1 VDKADVSL
9 SPTGSENQSIRA
21 ILISSS
27 QAIRFRRFGA
37 RLEGAEGEVIAT
49 RVRLNPNVD
58 NSYIEKLSTH

>member
-9 SPTGSENQSIRA
+9 SPTESENQTIRA
-21 ILISSS
+21 ILISFS

-37 RLEGAEGEVIAT
+37 RLEGAEGEVTAT
-49 RVRLNPNVD
+49 RVRLSPNVD